1 MPFLIH
7 FTILILMADCLENL
21 GLDSLSLPTFQSSY
35 EATPQGQVRRYIDG
49 TLASSLGE
57 LCTLDG
63 RPAITLKRRS
73 GKMSLFINPTNG
85 ALESDGT
92 ETHITYTW
100 PGANAHEARKFTI
113 IFRILAIITDAV
125 NTGLVVSRRD
135 IYYNDPTCFGTQRI
149 VDTVIDDL
157 AYTIGVDRAA
167 LNVEAAAKGLVAGS
181 YRTLTK
187 PGEPMVAHLSTK
199 DSLVPSSQ
207 EIGEIDVF
215 EASWVL
221 IIEKE
226 AVYRRLARSEYY
238 TRAAAGKGILIT
250 GKGYPDLSTRAFV
263 RKIFEDSHRL
273 GRALTFYALV
283 DSDPDGM
290 AIMSTYKYGSMA
302 HTSQNGRL
310 NITRLRWLGLRT
322 SEVVTGASNNDDE
335 ALIRLTARDRKKII
349 TMLSN
354 NPVWMEEGPELEW
367 RAELQQMLMLNLKA
381 EIEILYDRDGGLEG
395 WVDRKMESF
404 SLQQDD

>member
-1 MPFLIH
+1 
-7 FTILILMADCLENL
+7 MADCLENL

-125 NTGLVVSRRD
+125 NTGLVVSRRSAIQPKLSAVSDIQSRD

-226 AVYRRLARSEYY
+226 ARPLLCVF
-238 TRAAAGKGILIT
+238 LIT
-250 GKGYPDLSTRAFV
+250 STHMVHRPSTA
-263 RKIFEDSHRL
+263 DSQEANIILERQQERGSSSL
-273 GRALTFYALV
+273 ALTFYALV